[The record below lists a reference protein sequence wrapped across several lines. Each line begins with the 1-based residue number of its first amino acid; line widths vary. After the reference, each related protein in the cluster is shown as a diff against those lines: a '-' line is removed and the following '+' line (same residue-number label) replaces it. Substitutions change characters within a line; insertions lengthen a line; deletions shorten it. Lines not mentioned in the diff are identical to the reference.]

1 MNLSEALLE
10 RLGNRKPASGRASL
24 SAIDEASGWSA
35 TATADEA
42 NALSC
47 LLWEL
52 SLRRGSSAT
61 EAPGDD
67 LRIWAER
74 IAGRAT
80 GLLENLRVV
89 EVDASRGQALLRSQQ
104 PAQRGD
110 EVFYYEVLL
119 TGTREVLLRRYRA
132 WQNNGRREQVAFAV
146 TNEALAKLVSVLIAN

>member
-1 MNLSEALLE
+1 MNLNEALLE
-10 RLGNRKPASGRASL
+10 RLANWKPGSGRSSL
-24 SAIDEASGWSA
+24 TAIDETSGWSA

-52 SLRRGSSAT
+52 SLRRGPVAT
-61 EAPGDD
+61 EPPGDA
-67 LRIWAER
+67 LKIRAEN

-89 EVDASRGQALLRSQQ
+89 EIDAPRGQALLRSQQ

-119 TGTREVLLRRYRA
+119 TGTREGLLRRYRA

-146 TNEALAKLVSVLIAN
+146 TNDALAKLVSDLIAN

>member
-10 RLGNRKPASGRASL
+10 RLGNRKPASGRTSV

-35 TATADEA
+35 TAAVDEA
-42 NALSC
+42 NSLSC

-52 SLRRGSSAT
+52 RLRRGPSTAEGSSD
-61 EAPGDD
+61 E
-67 LRIWAER
+67 LRIWAEQ
-74 IAGRAT
+74 IANRAT
-80 GLLENLRVV
+80 GLLENLRVM
-89 EVDASRGQALLRSQQ
+89 EIDASRGQALLRSQQ

-119 TGTREVLLRRYRA
+119 TGTHEVLLRRYRA
-132 WQNNGRREQVAFAV
+132 WHNNGRREQVTFAV